1 MLAKLHYVLLA
12 ISTETWI
19 LTPMIRDYFTDW
31 LFEKDSSTDCR
42 MDYGVDTNNDNW
54 FSDTV
59 EEQNL
64 YLKSWSKSPT

>member
-1 MLAKLHYVLLA
+1 MFYQQFQWKR
-12 ISTETWI
+12 WI
-19 LTPMIRDYFTDW
+19 LTPKIRVYFTDW

-42 MDYGVDTNNDNW
+42 MNYGVDTNNDNW

-64 YLKSWSKSPT
+64 YLKGWSKSPM